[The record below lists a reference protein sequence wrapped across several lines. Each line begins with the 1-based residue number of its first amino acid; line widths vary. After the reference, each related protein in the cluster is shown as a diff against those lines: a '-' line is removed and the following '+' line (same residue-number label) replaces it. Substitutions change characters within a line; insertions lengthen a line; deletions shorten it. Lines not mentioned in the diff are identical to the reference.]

1 MAVDHLKDKRIPEH
15 LPAPCR
21 RQRGAVAVEFAL
33 VFPLLFAIFYA
44 AVTYG
49 FVFMLNQAMVFAA
62 EEGARS
68 AVRVADP
75 ARLEQEVEK
84 VIDDRLSWMPGWA
97 REAREVSVDGPDD
110 EGRVTVDLEFPG
122 SALPL
127 APLVLPG
134 IGEVPRIPDLFRA
147 RADIVL
153 SPRASP

>member
-1 MAVDHLKDKRIPEH
+1 MAVDNLMTRRFPRSF
-15 LPAPCR
+15 PAR
-21 RQRGAVAVEFAL
+21 RAERGVVAIEFAL
-33 VFPLLFAIFYA
+33 VFPILFAIFYA

-75 ARLEQEVEK
+75 AKVEAEVEK
-84 VIDDRLSWMPGWA
+84 VVDDRLAWMPAWA
-97 REAREVSVDGPDD
+97 RDAREVSVSGPDA

-122 SALPL
+122 SSLPL

-134 IGEVPRIPDLFRA
+134 IGEVPRIPDRFRA

-153 SPRASP
+153 SPRSSP